1 MIKMK
6 KTLKYIAVL
15 SMTVLLSSCGNEW
28 LDLQPDN
35 SFSSTQKLT
44 TKNLVDMQIGMY
56 DAIQSNTDYY
66 GAKMIY
72 DGEIRG
78 DDFQYKV
85 EGSSKGESSYS
96 YTYSLENAVGCW
108 AQAYYLIKTAN
119 AIIESQVSDAT
130 SANETTINDIKGQAY
145 FMKALGHFD
154 VLRNYGEFYDI
165 NSKWGIPYM
174 DKFVPG
180 DQLATNKPARSTVK
194 QVYDKIVEDLK
205 EAIRL
210 MPEGKAPVGFA
221 GQSAAKALLCR
232 VYLYMGENKS
242 CLDLAN
248 EIITNNSYTL
258 WKNNEYLSAWSKLG
272 NSETMFE
279 IVSNTDDNNGTEG
292 IAALMYPQSGNL
304 GYGAIV
310 ATLQYANLFQEG
322 DVRKGLFIEDKD
334 AKEKDVWLGKKIF
347 MHKYPGVV
355 KSPSGEGFNNLTAS
369 IPLFRLSEVYL
380 NGAEAAQK
388 LNNSQADELLTAIVQ
403 RANPAAPAVSGA
415 NLERVLLERR
425 KELGGEGHRFYDAL
439 RNEKAMY
446 RDDVKNYM
454 VEVNASGVTI
464 ELPAGI
470 QGENEKLHPV
480 LNSAY
485 MTIDRNS
492 RKIIYP
498 IPARE
503 LRIINTEKEILQQ
516 YYKW

>member
-1 MIKMK
+1 MK

-35 SFSSTQKLT
+35 SFSSGQPLT
-44 TKNLVDMQIGMY
+44 LGNLKDMQVGMY

-85 EGSSKGESSYS
+85 EGSSKGESSFSYS
-96 YTYSLENAVGCW
+96 YSLENAVGCW

-119 AIIESQVSDAT
+119 AIIEVQVSDAT
-130 SANETTINDIKGQAY
+130 TANEATINDIKGQAY

-210 MPEGKAPVGFA
+210 MPEGKSTAGYV

-232 VYLYMGENKS
+232 VYLYMGENQS

-248 EIITNNSYTL
+248 EIITGNTYSL
-258 WKNNEYLSAWSKLG
+258 WKNNEYLTAWSKLG

-279 IVSNTDDNNGTEG
+279 IVNNTEDNFGNEG
-292 IAALMYPQSGNL
+292 IGCLMYPAIAF
-304 GYGAIV
+304 GYGAVV

-322 DVRKGLFIEDKD
+322 DVRKGLFFADEN
-334 AKEKDVWLGKKIF
+334 AKETDSWFGKKIF
-347 MHKYPGVV
+347 VYKYPGVV
-355 KSPSGEGFNNLTAS
+355 KSPSGVGNDNQTAS

-439 RNEKAMY
+439 RNEKTMY
-446 RDDVKNYM
+446 RDDVKSYM
-454 VEVNASGVTI
+454 AEVDASGVTI

-480 LNSAY
+480 LNMAY
-485 MTIDRNS
+485 VTINRNS

-503 LRIINTEKEILQQ
+503 LRIINTEKTILEQ